1 MRILNN
7 YRCQAI
13 ATLVNI
19 NPDESSF
26 CPFIVSVNKCRG
38 SCTTNDDQYGHVYV
52 TNIVTNMNIKSLN
65 LISSVNETK
74 FLYQHESS
82 ECKCRLNKI
91 MKQKWNHNE
100 FRCKKVKHSTIGALV
115 KMITYGILARMVVK
129 INHAK
134 IDEYLDIKNCSCEK
148 CLISK

>member
-82 ECKCRLNKI
+82 ECKRRLNKI
-91 MKQKWNHNE
+91 ICNSKQKWNHNE

-134 IDEYLDIKNCSCEK
+134 IDEYLDIKNCSCENA
-148 CLISK
+148 